1 MLKEGTQAPDF
12 EGEADDGSTFH
23 LSDFRG
29 KKNVVL
35 YFYPKDFTPGCTKE
49 ACNFRDES
57 ETMEKH
63 DAIVVGI
70 SADTA
75 ESHSSFKEQH
85 KLTFPLIADP
95 DKRLRKTYEAQGL
108 LGLIPARI
116 TYIIDKQGV
125 IRKSFRHDLNIGK
138 HLSDTLAALETVEGV
153 NA

>member
-1 MLKEGTQAPDF
+1 MLKEGTQAPEF
-12 EGEADDGSTFH
+12 EGEADDGSTFR
-23 LSDFRG
+23 LADYRG

-35 YFYPKDFTPGCTKE
+35 YFYPKDFTPGCTRE

-63 DAIVVGI
+63 DAIVVGV
-70 SADTA
+70 SSDTT

-95 DKRLRKTYEAQGL
+95 DKRIIKTYQAQGL
-108 LGLIPARI
+108 LGLITARV

-125 IRKSFRHDLNIGK
+125 IRKSFRHDLGIGK
-138 HLSDTLAALETVEGV
+138 HLSDTLAALEAVESV
-153 NA
+153 TA

>member
-12 EGEADDGSTFH
+12 EGEADDGSTFRLTDH
-23 LSDFRG
+23 RG

-35 YFYPKDFTPGCTKE
+35 YFYPKDFTPGCTRE

-63 DAIVVGI
+63 NAIVVGV
-70 SADTA
+70 SSDTT

-85 KLTFPLIADP
+85 KLMFPLIADP
-95 DKRLRKTYEAQGL
+95 DKRIRRTYEAQGL
-108 LGLIPARI
+108 LGLIPARV

-125 IRKSFRHDLNIGK
+125 IRKSFRHDLSIGK
-138 HLSDTLAALETVEGV
+138 HLSDTLAALDAVESV

>member
-1 MLKEGTQAPDF
+1 MLKEGTTAPDF

-63 DAIVVGI
+63 DAIVVGV

-95 DKRLRKTYEAQGL
+95 DKRIIKTYQAQGL

-125 IRKSFRHDLNIGK
+125 IRKSFRHDLSIGK
-138 HLSDTLAALETVEGV
+138 HLSDTLAALDAVESV
-153 NA
+153 KA

>member
-63 DAIVVGI
+63 DAIVVGV

-85 KLTFPLIADP
+85 KQTFPLIADP
-95 DKRLRKTYEAQGL
+95 DKRLRKTYQAQGL
-108 LGLIPARI
+108 LGLIPARV

-138 HLSDTLAALETVEGV
+138 HLSDTLAALEAVESV

>member
-1 MLKEGTQAPDF
+1 MLKEGTTAPDF

-63 DAIVVGI
+63 DAIVVGV
-70 SADTA
+70 SADTT
-75 ESHSSFKEQH
+75 ESHTSFKEQH

-95 DKRLRKTYEAQGL
+95 DKRIIKTYQAQGL

-125 IRKSFRHDLNIGK
+125 IRKSFRHDLSIGK
-138 HLSDTLAALETVEGV
+138 HLSDTLAALDAVESV
-153 NA
+153 KA

>member
-1 MLKEGTQAPDF
+1 MLKEGTTAPDF
-12 EGEADDGSTFH
+12 EGEADDGSTFR

-57 ETMEKH
+57 ETLEKH
-63 DAIVVGI
+63 DAIIVGV
-70 SADTA
+70 SADTT

-95 DKRLRKTYEAQGL
+95 DKRIIKTYQAQGL

-125 IRKSFRHDLNIGK
+125 IRKSFRHDLSIGK
-138 HLSDTLAALETVEGV
+138 HLSDTLAALDAVQ
-153 NA
+153 NANA

>member
-1 MLKEGTQAPDF
+1 MLKEGTTAPDF

-23 LSDFRG
+23 LSDYRG

-57 ETMEKH
+57 ETIGTH
-63 DAIVVGI
+63 DAVVVGV
-70 SADTA
+70 SSDST

-95 DKRLRKTYEAQGL
+95 EKRIRRTYEAQGL
-108 LGLIPARI
+108 LGLIPARV
-116 TYIIDKQGV
+116 TYIIDKQGI
-125 IRKSFRHDLNIGK
+125 IRKSFRHDLSIGK
-138 HLSDTLAALETVEGV
+138 HLSDTLAALDTV
-153 NA
+153 ASKDA

>member
-1 MLKEGTQAPDF
+1 MLKEGTTAPDF
-12 EGEADDGSTFH
+12 EGEADDGSTFR

-57 ETMEKH
+57 ETFEKH
-63 DAIVVGI
+63 DAIIVGV
-70 SADTA
+70 SSDTT

-85 KLTFPLIADP
+85 KLNFPLIADP
-95 DKRLRKTYEAQGL
+95 NKRIIKTYQAQGL
-108 LGLIPARI
+108 LGLIPARV

-125 IRKSFRHDLNIGK
+125 IRKSFRHDLSIGK
-138 HLSDTLAALETVEGV
+138 HLSDTLAALDAVQ
-153 NA
+153 NANA

>member
-12 EGEADDGSTFH
+12 EGEADDGSTFR

-57 ETMEKH
+57 ETMETH
-63 DAIVVGI
+63 DAVVVGV
-70 SADTA
+70 SSDTT
-75 ESHSSFKEQH
+75 ESHSSFKDQH

-95 DKRLRKTYEAQGL
+95 DKRIRKTYEAQGL
-108 LGLIPARI
+108 LGLIPARV
-116 TYIIDKQGV
+116 TYIIDKQGI
-125 IRKSFRHDLNIGK
+125 IRKSFRHDLNIGQ
-138 HLSDTLAALETVEGV
+138 HLADTLAALDAVES
-153 NA
+153 AKA

>member
-1 MLKEGTQAPDF
+1 MLKEGTTAPDF
-12 EGEADDGSTFH
+12 EGAADDGSTFR

-57 ETMEKH
+57 ETGERH
-63 DAIVVGI
+63 DAIVVGV
-70 SADTA
+70 SSDTT

-85 KLTFPLIADP
+85 KLNFPLIADP
-95 DKRLRKTYEAQGL
+95 DKRIIKTYQAQGL
-108 LGLIPARI
+108 LGLIPARV

-125 IRKSFRHDLNIGK
+125 IRKSFRHDLSIGK
-138 HLSDTLAALETVEGV
+138 HLSDTLAALDAVQ
-153 NA
+153 NANA